1 MYIYIAKS
9 TYADGSDLH
18 PGEYKIGSTNNL
30 HRRMKEFKREQ
41 WAINPTFIRL
51 LVFNKT
57 CGHPDKII
65 HKLGDTFVPS
75 KMQRIDP
82 HKEFYHIKDLTFI
95 DELFELFA
103 RNEDDTRYL
112 MDASDI
118 VMEMDHNSHADD
130 TAEKIVED
138 ILKSI
143 IDRIIREGSDDNP
156 DDAVSTFPLLST
168 ALDVLG
174 AKGKLGRGS
183 EEQYAKYKQKA
194 RLTKIESFIPDITKL
209 LLLSQSPEDNYQEI
223 IDIWEETYQ
232 KIRAAIASKEIKA
245 DPFLSAIINTGFIQ
259 YYETFRH

>member
-18 PGEYKIGSTNNL
+18 PGEYKLGSTNNL

-65 HKLGDTFVPS
+65 HKLVDKFVPS
-75 KMQRIDP
+75 NMKRIDP
-82 HKEFYHIKDLTFI
+82 YKEHYHIKDLTFV
-95 DELFELFA
+95 DDLFELFA
-103 RNEDDTRYL
+103 RNEDDTRYI
-112 MDASDI
+112 MEASDI
-118 VMEMDHNSHADD
+118 VTEMDHNSHADD

-138 ILKSI
+138 VLKSI

-168 ALDVLG
+168 ALEVLG

-183 EEQYAKYKQKA
+183 EEQYAKYLKKA
-194 RLTKIESFIPDITKL
+194 RLIKIESFIPDITKL

-223 IDIWEETYQ
+223 IDIWDETYQ